1 MTKDKW
7 QDTDIEELL
16 KKAPKIQDNRSK
28 EDVLFRLKQN
38 GVFNELPRDQQPA
51 QRNKRGTSISII
63 VASVALLFVTIIGA
77 YFLTTTEG
85 KQSNDSAT
93 SMDVETAETT
103 NESMADTAGENE
115 EEAAFESS
123 ADARVLSVEPTQTA
137 IYDGMMGNITLF
149 PIGLTAGAESIPITF
164 LITEEQ
170 MAENFLEQP
179 TQLQLYEK
187 FAPLINEQALGFD
200 DYHPYRGEITETN
213 ETITHIM
220 PVNHQYDLA
229 SATMYVYFGTLQM
242 TFGKNYSTLINLDE
256 TGKPI
261 TFDQAGEPSEPSP
274 LGGEMLH
281 YSYALFQNENGP
293 IYLAPNNRQLFASVK
308 EALEYM
314 PVKDNDVYQPAIL
327 DGVTFKVEVEE
338 EHVIIRFND
347 QLDLAASDATEAMR
361 MIEAILLT
369 AAGFN
374 YQVRFENLAQTEW
387 GGFDFTQ
394 PIPMPRGANAVFLD
408 YFLE

>member
-16 KKAPKIQDNRSK
+16 EKAPKIQDNRSK
-28 EDVLFRLKQN
+28 EDVLFRLKQD

-51 QRNKRGTSISII
+51 RRKRRGTSISII

-77 YFLTTTEG
+77 YFLTTIES

-93 SMDVETAETT
+93 SMDVETVETT
-103 NESMADTAGENE
+103 NESMADTTGENE

-137 IYDGMMGNITLF
+137 IYDGVMDNITLF

-170 MAENFLEQP
+170 MAENFPEQP

-200 DYHPYRGEITETN
+200 DYHPYRGKMTESN
-213 ETITHIM
+213 DTITHIM
-220 PVNHQYDLA
+220 PDNHQYDIA

-256 TGKPI
+256 TGEPI

-293 IYLAPNNRQLFASVK
+293 IYLAPNNRQLFTSVK

-327 DGVTFKVEVEE
+327 DGVTYEVEVEE
-338 EHVIIRFND
+338 DHVIIRFNE
-347 QLDLAASDATEAMR
+347 QLDLVAYDAPEAMR

-387 GGFDFTQ
+387 GGFDFMQ

-408 YFLE
+408 SFLE